1 MLAAYGSEQKFLDL
15 QFHLQQAAKEY
26 HANKWILEDRTV
38 PISQRLRYFDAVVS
52 SVACFAGGVDIVPF
66 TRNIYKL
73 WISTFVNSADP
84 SWGLRRTL
92 TGHLNGMRF
101 CTLGTN
107 VQHILLASQRRR
119 VGPEFAVVR
128 IGNWLLTLPNFP
140 FIIGYKEFCIGNPWG
155 QGGFGGQNTV
165 GTANWRCTVA
175 TKDWV
180 AGRTLRRTLRCG
192 SNKSSQSLD
201 AVWRA
206 HFGRRR

>member
-1 MLAAYGSEQKFLDL
+1 MLL
-15 QFHLQQAAKEY
+15 FH
-26 HANKWILEDRTV
+26 
-38 PISQRLRYFDAVVS
+38 RLRVLQV
-52 SVACFAGGVDIVPF
+52 GIVPF

-107 VQHILLASQRRR
+107 VQHILLASQRYR

-140 FIIGYKEFCIGNPWG
+140 IHHWVQRVLHWQPVGPRRLGRPKHRWDSKLEMYCRYQKLGRWENTAQDFEVWKQQLNGFLDFC
-155 QGGFGGQNTV
+155 
-165 GTANWRCTVA
+165 
-175 TKDWV
+175 
-180 AGRTLRRTLRCG
+180 
-192 SNKSSQSLD
+192 SQ
-201 AVWRA
+201 
-206 HFGRRR
+206 

>member
-1 MLAAYGSEQKFLDL
+1 MLL
-15 QFHLQQAAKEY
+15 FH
-26 HANKWILEDRTV
+26 
-38 PISQRLRYFDAVVS
+38 RLRALQV
-52 SVACFAGGVDIVPF
+52 GIVPS

-107 VQHILLASQRRR
+107 VQHILLASQRYR

-140 FIIGYKEFCIGNPWG
+140 FIIGYREFCIGNLWG
-155 QGGFGGQNTV
+155 QGGLGGQTPMGQQTGDV
-165 GTANWRCTVA
+165 LSLPEIGSLGGHC
-175 TKDWV
+175 
-180 AGRTLRRTLRCG
+180 AGL
-192 SNKSSQSLD
+192 
-201 AVWRA
+201 
-206 HFGRRR
+206 